1 MLSEKEIQ
9 EEKKNIPALAKI
21 EEKDLPNMLFS
32 FYKTLLPEEVAI
44 LQILYK
50 KGSLNIKQIRKAY
63 AIQIALEEKNKWLV
77 ETFIKEQ
84 GDMDI
89 PNKID
94 DELERAL
101 EILKE
106 KDLEKLITY
115 LNKIQPKRIFSYYTL
130 KGLLEHLESMGVIG
144 KREVKD
150 RKVGIVYFLSPSFSK
165 LCLAAID
172 YIEEKAKKASLSS
185 IEEEVYQLITTNEPP
200 RFIINA

>member
-94 DELERAL
+94 NELERAL

>member
-172 YIEEKAKKASLSS
+172 YIEEKAKKTSLSS

-200 RFIINA
+200 RYIKL

>member
-1 MLSEKEIQ
+1 MLSEKEIL

-89 PNKID
+89 PNEID

-172 YIEEKAKKASLSS
+172 YIEEKAKKTSLSS
-185 IEEEVYQLITTNEPP
+185 IEEEIYQLITTNELP
-200 RFIINA
+200 

>member
-1 MLSEKEIQ
+1 MLSEKEIL

-89 PNKID
+89 PNEID

-172 YIEEKAKKASLSS
+172 YIEEKNKKTSLSS
-185 IEEEVYQLITTNEPP
+185 IEEEVYQLITTNELP
-200 RFIINA
+200 